1 MEIERQWLFDIDK
14 VPKRFCFC
22 HKDMEQS
29 YLNLEPEV
37 RFKKVE
43 MDYDVLKDTD
53 VGVIEDTD
61 TGKRYMVVIHESKN
75 TTRSSMQVLEIE
87 E

>member
-1 MEIERQWLFDIDK
+1 MKNNKIKKIIVSVLIGIGIVSCTSANITEAKKEA
-14 VPKRFCFC
+14 
-22 HKDMEQS
+22 
-29 YLNLEPEV
+29 

-43 MDYDVLKDTD
+43 MDYDVLKDKD
-53 VGVIEDTD
+53 VRVIEDTD

>member
-1 MEIERQWLFDIDK
+1 MKNSKIKKIIASVLIGIGIISCTGANITEAKKEA
-14 VPKRFCFC
+14 
-22 HKDMEQS
+22 
-29 YLNLEPEV
+29 

-43 MDYDVLKDTD
+43 IDYDVLENTS

-61 TGKRYMVVIHESKN
+61 TGKRYMVVIYKSKAIDR
-75 TTRSSMQVLEIE
+75 TSMQVLEIE

>member
-1 MEIERQWLFDIDK
+1 MKNNKIKKIIVSVLIGIGIVSCISANTTEAK
-14 VPKRFCFC
+14 KAA
-22 HKDMEQS
+22 
-29 YLNLEPEV
+29 

-43 MDYDVLKDTD
+43 MDYDVLKDTN

-61 TGKRYMVVIHESKN
+61 TGKRYMVVIHESKV
-75 TTRSSMQVLEIE
+75 TDRSSMQVLEIE

>member
-1 MEIERQWLFDIDK
+1 MKNNKIKKIIVSVLIGIGMIGCTSANVTEAKKEA
-14 VPKRFCFC
+14 
-22 HKDMEQS
+22 
-29 YLNLEPEV
+29 

-43 MDYDVLKDTD
+43 MDYDVLKNTH
-53 VGVIEDTD
+53 VGVIEDTN

-75 TTRSSMQVLEIE
+75 SNRSSMQVLEVE

>member
-1 MEIERQWLFDIDK
+1 MKNSKIKKMIVSVLIGIGIVSCTSANVTEAKKEA
-14 VPKRFCFC
+14 
-22 HKDMEQS
+22 
-29 YLNLEPEV
+29 

-43 MDYDVLKDTD
+43 MDYDVLEDTN

-61 TGKRYMVVIHESKN
+61 TGKRYMVVIHNSKVVD
-75 TTRSSMQVLEIE
+75 RSSIQVLEIE

>member
-1 MEIERQWLFDIDK
+1 MKNNKIKKIVVSTLICIGIVSCISANITEAKKEA
-14 VPKRFCFC
+14 
-22 HKDMEQS
+22 
-29 YLNLEPEV
+29 

-43 MDYDVLKDTD
+43 MDYDVLKDTN

-61 TGKRYMVVIHESKN
+61 TGKRYIVVIHESN
-75 TTRSSMQVLEIE
+75 VTDRSSMQVLEIE

>member
-1 MEIERQWLFDIDK
+1 MKNNKIKKIIVSVLIGIGIISCTSANNTEAK
-14 VPKRFCFC
+14 K
-22 HKDMEQS
+22 
-29 YLNLEPEV
+29 EV

-43 MDYDVLKDTD
+43 MDYDVLKGIN

-61 TGKRYMVVIHESKN
+61 TSKRYMIVIHESKV
-75 TTRSSMQVLEIE
+75 TDRREMQVLEIE

>member
-1 MEIERQWLFDIDK
+1 MKNNKIKKIVVSTLICIGMVSCISANITEAKKEA
-14 VPKRFCFC
+14 
-22 HKDMEQS
+22 
-29 YLNLEPEV
+29 

-43 MDYDVLKDTD
+43 MDYDVLKDTN

-61 TGKRYMVVIHESKN
+61 TGKRYMVVIHESN
-75 TTRSSMQVLEIE
+75 VTDRSSMQVLEIE